1 MKADYYKILRV
12 SHTASSTEIKQ
23 SYRKLAFTLHPDRHQ
38 GCPDKMAEFKR
49 LNEAY
54 QTLMD
59 HSKRRQYDSTSGYR
73 YNRNRSSPPPPDYRK
88 VYAPRPP
95 PDWKFVWDHK
105 KHFDMHYGD
114 GFRRE
119 AIRMMMREHTE
130 EDPGYRS
137 PLGKGFSFSREP
149 SENLNPFSKRPQ
161 GPPKVVFEYEEIERD
176 VATGK
181 DRVLYRDRIVRD
193 MHLRRSERK
202 RQQASEPQQQQQQ
215 RAQTTFSATAAAFQ
229 YQRQRPSTNQDCII
243 L

>member
-12 SHTASSTEIKQ
+12 AHTASTAEIKQ
-23 SYRKLAFTLHPDRHQ
+23 SYRKLALILHPDRNA

-59 HSKRRQYDSTSGYR
+59 QAKRREYDNTSRYR
-73 YNRNRSSPPPPDYRK
+73 HNRNRSTPPPPEYRK

-114 GFRRE
+114 GFRKE
-119 AIRMMMREHTE
+119 AIRMMMREHAQ
-130 EDPGYRS
+130 EDRGYQS
-137 PLGKGFSFSREP
+137 PLGKGFSFGREP
-149 SENLNPFSKRPQ
+149 CENVNPFSKRPQ
-161 GPPKVVFEYEEIERD
+161 GPPKVVFEYEEVERD
-176 VATGK
+176 VVTGK
-181 DRVLYRDRIVRD
+181 DHLLHRDRIVHD
-193 MHLRRSERK
+193 MHLRRAERK
-202 RQQASEPQQQQQQ
+202 RQQASEQRQHQ
-215 RAQTTFSATAAAFQ
+215 RAQTTASAAAFQ
-229 YQRQRPSTNQDCII
+229 YQQQHVNRNQECII